1 MTLLVI
7 KVKLQ
12 STITILHTFNI
23 NQNHQCEKSWPT
35 VKYTTLCEKYGTEA
49 SVSFPI
55 YGIVYWLGS
64 EYKKA
69 QQSLYIIDKYLFS

>member
-1 MTLLVI
+1 
-7 KVKLQ
+7 
-12 STITILHTFNI
+12 
-23 NQNHQCEKSWPT
+23 
-35 VKYTTLCEKYGTEA
+35 LCEKYGTEA